1 MKYLLG
7 ALFLVVSGAGF
18 FLFWRADN
26 VSEFALFSASTTPAE
41 VQPAGNPKNSE
52 IKPGADIEPQKP
64 LVNPPAEIKA
74 VYATSWVAGT
84 PSMFERLVN
93 IAKTTEINAIV
104 IDVKD
109 YSGYVAYDIK
119 NDAAERYKAKEIR
132 IPKINSL
139 IKRLHDGN
147 IYVIARISVF
157 QDPRL
162 AAARPD
168 LAVKSKKNGKTWRD
182 KKNLSWVDAASE
194 EAWEYNIAVA
204 KDAAGRGFDE
214 INFDYIRFPSDGN
227 LNDADFPFWNEK
239 SPRRETLQKF
249 FRRLNEELSG
259 IPISAD
265 LFGLTTTGADDLG
278 IGQVLEDAFGNFD
291 YVAPM
296 VYPSHFANGT
306 FGFKNPAAHPYEVV
320 KNSMESAS
328 KRLDAFYNATTTRAE
343 INNSN
348 SAVRFSKLRPWL
360 QDFDLGADYDA
371 KMVKAQIEASAEAK
385 SAGWMLW
392 DPKNVYTKEALI
404 SE

>member
-1 MKYLLG
+1 M
-7 ALFLVVSGAGF
+7 VVSGAG

-64 LVNPPAEIKA
+64 LVNPPAKIKA

>member
-1 MKYLLG
+1 
-7 ALFLVVSGAGF
+7 
-18 FLFWRADN
+18 
-26 VSEFALFSASTTPAE
+26 
-41 VQPAGNPKNSE
+41 
-52 IKPGADIEPQKP
+52 
-64 LVNPPAEIKA
+64 
-74 VYATSWVAGT
+74 
-84 PSMFERLVN
+84 
-93 IAKTTEINAIV
+93 
-104 IDVKD
+104 
-109 YSGYVAYDIK
+109 
-119 NDAAERYKAKEIR
+119 
-132 IPKINSL
+132 
-139 IKRLHDGN
+139 
-147 IYVIARISVF
+147 
-157 QDPRL
+157 DPRL

>member
-7 ALFLVVSGAGF
+7 ALFLVVSGAG

-64 LVNPPAEIKA
+64 LVNPPAKIKA

>member
-64 LVNPPAEIKA
+64 LVNPPAKIKA

-168 LAVKSKKNGKTWRD
+168 LAVKSKK
-182 KKNLSWVDAASE
+182 
-194 EAWEYNIAVA
+194 
-204 KDAAGRGFDE
+204 
-214 INFDYIRFPSDGN
+214 
-227 LNDADFPFWNEK
+227 
-239 SPRRETLQKF
+239 
-249 FRRLNEELSG
+249 
-259 IPISAD
+259 
-265 LFGLTTTGADDLG
+265 
-278 IGQVLEDAFGNFD
+278 
-291 YVAPM
+291 
-296 VYPSHFANGT
+296 
-306 FGFKNPAAHPYEVV
+306 
-320 KNSMESAS
+320 
-328 KRLDAFYNATTTRAE
+328 KRQN
-343 INNSN
+343 
-348 SAVRFSKLRPWL
+348 
-360 QDFDLGADYDA
+360 
-371 KMVKAQIEASAEAK
+371 
-385 SAGWMLW
+385 
-392 DPKNVYTKEALI
+392 
-404 SE
+404 